1 MLSYNLAK
9 RNKNQFNSLTG
20 MNEEEFDY
28 LHNAYVVQWENFIA
42 RFTID
47 RKERTRP
54 YRSRKDSQLP
64 TTQDQLLFILHYLK
78 GNTIQEHH
86 AAAYG
91 MTQPL
96 ANLWIHLLLELL
108 YKTLKDLRHLP
119 ERRASAI
126 KELLA
131 KVSEVYIDGVERD
144 IQRPSDHEEQE
155 EHFSGKKKP
164 TK

>member
-1 MLSYNLAK
+1 MLSYDRVK
-9 RNKNQFNSLTG
+9 KNSSQFQSLTA
-20 MNEEEFDY
+20 MSEEEFSY
-28 LHNAYVVQWENFIA
+28 LHNSYVVQWENFIT

-47 RKERTRP
+47 RKERIRP

-78 GNTIQEHH
+78 AGTIQEHH

-96 ANLWIHLLLELL
+96 ANVWIHLLLELL
-108 YKTLKDLRHLP
+108 YKTLKSLGHLP
-119 ERRASAI
+119 ERRAARI

-131 KVSEVYIDGVERD
+131 KVSEVYIDGTERD
-144 IQRPSDHEEQE
+144 IQRPSGYEEQQ
-155 EHFSGKKKP
+155 EHFSGKKKLI
-164 TK
+164 K